1 MNFEAR
7 SLLAL
12 VKWEYFDKPHN
23 VCSVSE
29 FEAERWLV
37 PREGTT
43 TGSRNEEV
51 THEDTLCDLDMGQ
64 VDSLLLQLTDK

>member
-1 MNFEAR
+1 M
-7 SLLAL
+7 SAL
-12 VKWEYFDKPHN
+12 SAIAKLEK
-23 VCSVSE
+23 C
-29 FEAERWLV
+29 ERWPD

-43 TGSRNEEV
+43 TGSRNGKV